1 MPEYSTRPEGIKSCA
16 NLTRWMRTRTSLLL
30 LLAALTTACGG
41 SSPSSPDGG
50 GTPPPAPGSPVSG
63 YLFYDE
69 NGNGA
74 ADSNEIV
81 RLPSVGVAIGGQNA
95 TTATGGRFSIASVPN
110 GAQTGQARP
119 DTLPAYYTA
128 TSISLTVPS
137 TGDVPVPARLVI
149 GSRNRPNVYL
159 AFGDS
164 ITDGEGSSGGGY
176 LGYLESSM
184 KSFWGK
190 ADVVND
196 GDPGTRSN
204 TGRARLPGHLAEIR
218 PAYTLILYGTNDW
231 NEPACRNAFPCYTID
246 SLRSMIQDT
255 KSAGAWPIVAT
266 IPPVNPNYVDRQAAE
281 RNAWVKNM
289 NDLIRSMAAAERCPV
304 AEVYGDFMK
313 QPSLPPLYYDF
324 LHPNDTGYQ
333 IISQSFFRAITQPLA
348 GSSAAADEA
357 SPALFL
363 PPGRKH

>member
-1 MPEYSTRPEGIKSCA
+1 MFATVR
-16 NLTRWMRTRTSLLL
+16 RWRVAPLPLVG
-30 LLAALTTACGG
+30 LLAACGG
-41 SSPSSPDGG
+41 GGGNPIAPTSPSATG
-50 GTPPPAPGSPVSG
+50 PVYSIAAVV
-63 YLFYDE
+63 FYDE
-69 NGNGA
+69 NGNGI
-74 ADSNEIV
+74 ADSGEIV

-128 TSISLTVPS
+128 TSVNVTVPA
-137 TGDVPVPARLVI
+137 TGDVPVPARLTI

-176 LGYLESSM
+176 LGYLESQM
-184 KSFWGK
+184 KGFWGK

-204 TGRARLPGHLAEIR
+204 VGRARMPGSLAEIR
-218 PAYTLILYGTNDW
+218 PAYALILYGTNDY

-255 KSAGAWPIVAT
+255 KSAGAFPIVGT
-266 IPPVNPNYVDRQAAE
+266 IPPVNPQYADRNPTE

-289 NDLIRSMAAAERCPV
+289 NDLIRSMAASERCPV
-304 AEVYGDFMK
+304 AEIYGDFMK
-313 QPSLPPLYYDF
+313 QPSLPPLYFDF
-324 LHPNDTGYQ
+324 LHPNDRGYQ
-333 IISQSFFRAITQPLA
+333 LISQAFFRAITQPLA
-348 GSSAAADEA
+348 AASAAAEEEA

-363 PPGRKH
+363 PPGRRR